1 MEAKDIYMVCRSP
14 QVPPGVV
21 KSQFIATGRQI
32 NALTKMNATPV
43 VAQMAKTIQFIVE
56 KTGLWKILSYRSS
69 TESLMR
75 VTKASHS
82 ISSAKDN
89 CISDQSHTLTSQTR
103 GPTYHAELSDFF
115 GSILCLNIRGV
126 QSETSYNNHYQA
138 SQKRTIPSGRGYP
151 YC

>member
-1 MEAKDIYMVCRSP
+1 MEAKDIYIVCRSP
-14 QVPPGVV
+14 HVPPGVV

-43 VAQMAKTIQFIVE
+43 AAQMAKTIQFIVE
-56 KTGLWKILSYRSS
+56 KTDFRKILSYRSS

-75 VTKASHS
+75 VTKVSHS

-89 CISDQSHTLTSQTR
+89 CIPDQSHTLTSQAR
-103 GPTYHAELSDFF
+103 GPTYHVELCYFF
-115 GSILCLNIRGV
+115 GSVFCLNIGGV

-138 SQKRTIPSGRGYP
+138 GQKRTTPSGRGYP